1 MNKRRILIGG
11 SCLVL
16 IGFIL
21 YQGTRNLD
29 QSLAYSDQIV
39 NRVMSWWLDD
49 PTLSSE
55 AYFKWYPTFNYLIRK
70 LAHFAEYAMLGW
82 ISVWYFARRKTSKMD
97 IGVYAF
103 LVVLILA
110 VIDEFLQKYSGRGSL
125 VSDVVIDAIGGW
137 IGIQLALIIRWL
149 FNRPPFEVARR
160 QWTGQQLAELIRWSE
175 RHVFTEEKD
184 GAYQVALITPDGT
197 RWMNS
202 GDWVVR
208 LNNGTYTL
216 ETNDMCKG

>member
-49 PTLSSE
+49 PTLSSD
-55 AYFKWYPTFNYLIRK
+55 AYFKWYPTFNYLVRK
-70 LAHFAEYAMLGW
+70 LAHFTEYAGLGFVGAW
-82 ISVWYFARRKTSKMD
+82 CFSRRKTSKLD
-97 IGVYAF
+97 ICVYAF

-110 VIDEFLQKYSGRGSL
+110 VIDEFSQKYSGRGSL
-125 VSDVVIDAIGGW
+125 VSDVVIDAVGGFM
-137 IGIQLALIIRWL
+137 GIQIALMIRWI
-149 FNRPPFEVARR
+149 FNRPPFEIARR
-160 QWTGQQLAELIRWSE
+160 QWVGQDLSDLIRWSG
-175 RHVFTEEKD
+175 RHVFMEEKE
-184 GAYQVALITPDGT
+184 GKYQVAVITPDGT
-197 RWMNS
+197 QWVKS
-202 GDWVVR
+202 GDWIIR
-208 LNNGTYTL
+208 LNNGTYMVEPSETL
-216 ETNDMCKG
+216 